1 MTSDSVRA
9 DSISNSDSLLPY
21 KNASQASGIIA
32 SGIGMIQGRDAEV
45 SEAKDAVNSRIAANR
60 SIEGSS
66 GNVEPSRSLPMH
78 AALLLRKAGRCTH
91 ESCSADR
98 ARGVEL
104 ARAAGFQIPNSMP
117 APIPSVAVERRYY
130 PEDPKTGKQ
139 DRKNAQTYKEL
150 KPADPKHPDWL
161 AAVAGTDTYASNLY
175 LPEDLLAHHHDD

>member
-9 DSISNSDSLLPY
+9 DSISNSDSISPY
-21 KNASQASGIIA
+21 KNASGIVASN
-32 SGIGMIQGRDAEV
+32 IGMGQERDTEA
-45 SEAKDAVNSRIAANR
+45 SETKNAVNSRIAANR

-66 GNVEPSRSLPMH
+66 GNVEPSRNLPMH

-98 ARGVEL
+98 QRGMDL
-104 ARAAGFQIPNSMP
+104 ARAAGFQVPNSTP

-150 KPADPKHPDWL
+150 KPADPKHPEWL
-161 AAVAGTDTYASNLY
+161 AAVASIDSSASNLY
-175 LPEDLLAHHHDD
+175 FPEDLLAHHHDD